1 MGLRLALGVIDTT
14 GYVVIERWTP
24 FDALHMTVPVGA
36 GASGQSL
43 ATLKLHERV
52 GVIVFALREGSTQ
65 RHFFNPPAERPL
77 VAGDVLVACADAAH
91 LETARRIAREG

>member
-1 MGLRLALGVIDTT
+1 
-14 GYVVIERWTP
+14 VVIELWTP
-24 FDALHMTVPVGA
+24 FDAVYMTVAVGA

-43 ATLKLHERV
+43 VTVKLHERA
-52 GVIVFALREGSTQ
+52 GVIVFERREGSTQ

-77 VAGDVLVACADAAH
+77 AAGDVVIACADAAQ